1 MPWTGRQTNQEVIMP
16 ITQMLLPEV
25 DQEMAKTRQVLE
37 RVPEDRGD
45 YRPHARSM
53 TLGRL
58 ARHLAEIPAW
68 GVRALTLE
76 SFEIPATRGPAA
88 VMTSRKE
95 LLETF
100 DANVGTMRQALAGAS
115 DEALGVEWALT
126 HGGKAV
132 FKLPRFA
139 VLRAMMISHMVHHR
153 AQLGVYLRLLDV
165 PIPGMYGPSADEG

>member
-1 MPWTGRQTNQEVIMP
+1 MP
-16 ITQMLLPEV
+16 IAKMLLPEL

-37 RVPEDRGD
+37 RVPEDRPD
-45 YRPHARSM
+45 YRPHAKSM
-53 TLGRL
+53 ALGRL
-58 ARHLAEIPAW
+58 ARHLAEIPVW

-76 SFEIPATRGPAA
+76 SFDIPATRGPGA

-100 DANVGTMRQALAGAS
+100 DANVGAVRQALADMS
-115 DEALGVEWALT
+115 DEAMGVNWTLT

-132 FKLPRFA
+132 FALPRFA
-139 VLRAMMISHMVHHR
+139 VLRAMMVSHMIHHR

-165 PIPGMYGPSADEG
+165 PIPGMYGPSADES